1 MCNTRVQELTY
12 TIGSG
17 AGISYRDP
25 ERQSFSN
32 HLGSFEIID
41 TLLRVKPTEHF
52 SSEIDARRAIETYLL
67 DWEIEADITS
77 NIGAIRFSFKESQVV
92 EIEPCHGPEQPI
104 RVNSWESARVS
115 DGISA
120 QMICHKYPPPPHEFC
135 AKSEEVKQAYR
146 RWKGYHDGKEP
157 LQAMAY
163 FVLTLLEFTST
174 EPTSRKR
181 REAAAREF
189 QIEPIVLTTIG
200 NLSSERGDASTA
212 RKVFKKEEFE
222 ELSLIE
228 QEWLDKAVRLIIRQL
243 GQRAAEAPLRHL
255 SMNDL
260 PSL

>member
-1 MCNTRVQELTY
+1 MKGPFMCNTRVQELTY

-17 AGISYRDP
+17 AGISYRDA

-92 EIEPCHGPEQPI
+92 ETEPCHELERAI
-104 RVNSWESARVS
+104 RVDSWESAKVS
-115 DGISA
+115 DCVSVQI
-120 QMICHKYPPPPHEFC
+120 ICHKYPRPPHEFR
-135 AKSEEVKQAYR
+135 ATQEVAQAYR
-146 RWKGYHDGKEP
+146 RWKAHHEGKEP

-163 FVLTLLEFTST
+163 FVLTLADTTFGDR
-174 EPTSRKR
+174 SR
-181 REAAAREF
+181 AADEL
-189 QIEPIVLTTIG
+189 QIDSKILKEIG
-200 NLSSERGDASTA
+200 RLSSTKGNEITA
-212 RKVFKKEEFE
+212 RKAKPLLED
-222 ELSLIE
+222 LSPKE
-228 QEWLDKAVRLIIRQL
+228 QEWLEKAVRLVIRQL
-243 GQRAAEAPLRHL
+243 GQRAAGARLRDL
-255 SMNDL
+255 SMKDL